1 MWTASFSLPLDDAKN
16 AQCKPLNFVEITDD
30 RTGEYIGLFR
40 IIPTKTR
47 KLTTLNEVNYELEH
61 VLATLLN
68 DVLFKYHQRS
78 NLTTEENIEYILS
91 RQSTK
96 HWRLGV
102 CSITRYFHY
111 KWENENGL
119 LGPLFSIAEPFDVP
133 YEWTFDTRTYPWT
146 LNLLTPSV
154 TPSAEIRFGKNL
166 AEIERNVDP
175 SNIVNRL
182 YALGYGEGVNQLTI
196 EKVNG
201 LPYIENE
208 NSIAEYGLG
217 QYVWV
222 DRRFEDAAS
231 LLASAKAFL
240 EEWSVP
246 RVSYRIKAVDLS
258 SLTGLPVDK
267 FTVGKVVRV
276 HDPEISTFTARI
288 VSESKSDIYGA
299 PGDIDLEISNTKANV
314 GTSLA
319 DIERRQEINEVYSQ
333 GATNIDSRDFAD
345 NCDASFPAVMRFY
358 IPEDVVNINE
368 MTLTYETTNYRAYS
382 KTIEGGGAIVS
393 STASGGSSSQTSSSG
408 GGVAKSTAS
417 GGGSSQTSSSGG
429 GTTQSSSAGGD
440 HSHLMFAPIGTGS
453 LVGSNRMFSAAGG
466 NIEVK
471 TDSSGGLTTYGSS
484 GNHSHS
490 TTIPHHSHSVSIP
503 SHSHDFDIPNHV
515 HTVNIPAHTHD
526 ITLPDHTHEIK
537 HGIFE
542 YNTLPTAV
550 QITVDGNALPIT
562 ATSGERINLI
572 PYLSKDSGGNIARG
586 RYAEIKLAPN
596 NLARINAN
604 VSSRL
609 FIQSRIGTVV

>member
-1 MWTASFSLPLDDAKN
+1 M
-16 AQCKPLNFVEITDD
+16 
-30 RTGEYIGLFR
+30 
-40 IIPTKTR
+40 
-47 KLTTLNEVNYELEH
+47 
-61 VLATLLN
+61 
-68 DVLFKYHQRS
+68 
-78 NLTTEENIEYILS
+78 
-91 RQSTK
+91 
-96 HWRLGV
+96 
-102 CSITRYFHY
+102 
-111 KWENENGL
+111 
-119 LGPLFSIAEPFDVP
+119 P
-133 YEWTFDTRTYPWT
+133 YEWSFDTQTYPWT
-146 LNLLTPSV
+146 LNLVEPSN

-166 AEIERNVDP
+166 AEIEREVDP

-182 YALGYGEGVNQLTI
+182 YALGYGEGVNQLDI
-196 EKVNG
+196 SKVNG
-201 LPYIENE
+201 GIPYIENTA
-208 NSIAEYGLG
+208 SIAEYGLG

-258 SLTGLPVDK
+258 SLTGLPIDK
-267 FTVGKVVRV
+267 FTVGKVVRA
-276 HDPEISTFTARI
+276 HDPEIGTFTARI

-299 PGDIDLEISNTKANV
+299 PGDIDLEIANTKENV

-345 NCDASFPAVMRFY
+345 NCDANFPAVMRFY

-368 MTLTYETTNYRAYS
+368 MTLTYETSNYRAYS
-382 KTIEGGGAIVS
+382 KAIEGGGAIVS

-417 GGGSSQTSSSGG
+417 GGGTS
-429 GTTQSSSAGGD
+429 QSSSAGGD
-440 HSHLMFAPIGTGS
+440 HYHDMMVRVGPGTIESG
-453 LVGSNRMFSAAGG
+453 AGLYADQNG
-466 NIEVK
+466 MTELKSTASVLK
-471 TDSSGGLTTYGSS
+471 TWGGS

-490 TTIPHHSHSVSIP
+490 VTVPAHSHN
-503 SHSHDFDIPNHV
+503 FDVPNHN
-515 HTVNIPAHTHD
+515 HTVTIPAHTHD
-526 ITLPDHTHEIK
+526 ITLPNHSHEIQ

-542 YNTLPTAV
+542 YNALPSAV

-596 NLARINAN
+596 TLARINAN